1 MELARLDNS
10 MAENVL
16 AGTHASGLHV
26 TLVPKPGYAR
36 TFAVMAAH
44 FGSVDNRF
52 RDPRGGALVT
62 VPDGV
67 AHFLEH
73 KMFEDEQGDVS
84 ERFSTL
90 GAACNAST
98 GFTVTSYVFSATRS
112 VPACLDL
119 LLDFVQKA
127 YFTKE
132 LVAKEQG
139 IIGQEIRMYHD
150 DPSWRIFFNLLESL
164 YREHPVRINI
174 AGSEESIARID
185 PEVLFA
191 CHRAFYR
198 PANLALTIAGGF
210 DAGALLELV
219 EQDLAERDPVAP
231 GRHVRL
237 PCDDGAPPRRTA
249 RLEMDVARP
258 KLLVGYKDRAVGGS
272 GLDVVRREL
281 LSSVVLDLLLGRSST
296 LHEELYNLGLI
307 DESFS
312 VDYTGDLGFGF
323 ATVGGDT
330 DEPERLADL
339 LNERIAAALERGVS
353 AADFT
358 RLRNKFLG
366 RFAGMFD
373 SLEGIAYAFSAG
385 AFRDTNP
392 FAALGVLEC
401 MRLDDVEQRARE
413 LLRAE
418 QRACSIILPREGG
431 AGAGAS

>member
-1 MELARLDNS
+1 MELARLDNR
-10 MAENVL
+10 MAESVL
-16 AGTHASGLHV
+16 AGTHESGLRV
-26 TLVPKPGYAR
+26 TLVPKPEYAR

-52 RDPRGGALVT
+52 HDPRGGAAVA

-84 ERFSTL
+84 ERFSAL

-98 GFTVTSYVFSATRS
+98 GFTCTSYVFSATRN

-127 YFTKE
+127 HFTRE

-150 DPSWRIFFNLLESL
+150 DPGWRIFFDLLESL

-191 CHRAFYR
+191 CHRSFYR
-198 PANLALTIAGGF
+198 PANMALTIAGGF
-210 DAGALLELV
+210 DAGALLDLV
-219 EQDLAERDPVAP
+219 ERNLAGREPGAP
-231 GRHVRL
+231 ARHARV
-237 PCDDGAPPRRTA
+237 PCDDGPVARRTA
-249 RLEMDVARP
+249 RLRMDVARP
-258 KLLVGYKDRAVGGS
+258 KLLVGYKDRAIGGS
-272 GLDVVRREL
+272 GLEVVRREI
-281 LSSVVLDLLLGRSST
+281 LSSVVLDLLLGRSSL

-312 VDYTGDLGFGF
+312 TDYTGDLGFGF
-323 ATVGGDT
+323 ATIGGDT

-339 LNERIAAALERGVS
+339 LLERTARALEQGIAAQ
-353 AADFT
+353 DFM

-366 RFAGMFD
+366 RFTGMFD

-385 AFRDTNP
+385 AFRDTTP
-392 FAALGVLEC
+392 FDALGLIEG
-401 MRLDDVEQRARE
+401 MRPGDVEERARE
-413 LLRAE
+413 LLDAE
-418 QRACSIILPREGG
+418 QRAYAIILPRGEG
-431 AGAGAS
+431 AGAGES